1 MAERPRNLDDS
12 DMNAT
17 AEFSVIPL
25 GVGVSLSPYV
35 TECEKVL
42 QERDIKHELHAEGT
56 NIEGKWDEVMGAIKE
71 CQIRL
76 HEMGVPRV
84 QISIKIATRTDR
96 EQTMAEKV
104 ESVKEKLAKE

>member
-1 MAERPRNLDDS
+1 MAERLKNSDDS
-12 DMNAT
+12 DMNAL

-35 TECEKVL
+35 AECERVL
-42 QERDIKHELHAEGT
+42 QERGIKHQLHASGT
-56 NIEGKWDEVMGAIKE
+56 DIEGEWDELMEAIKE
-71 CQIRL
+71 CQTRL

-84 QISIKIATRTDR
+84 QTSIKITTRIDR

-104 ESVKEKLAKE
+104 ESVKEKLTKE

>member
-1 MAERPRNLDDS
+1 MAEKLKNLDDS
-12 DMNAT
+12 DMNAI

-35 TECEKVL
+35 AECERVL
-42 QERDIKHELHAEGT
+42 RERGIKHLLHANGT
-56 NIEGKWDEVMGAIKE
+56 NIEGEWDELMEAIKE
-71 CQIRL
+71 CQTRL

-84 QISIKIATRTDR
+84 QAFIKIATRIDR

-104 ESVKEKLAKE
+104 ESVKEKLTKE